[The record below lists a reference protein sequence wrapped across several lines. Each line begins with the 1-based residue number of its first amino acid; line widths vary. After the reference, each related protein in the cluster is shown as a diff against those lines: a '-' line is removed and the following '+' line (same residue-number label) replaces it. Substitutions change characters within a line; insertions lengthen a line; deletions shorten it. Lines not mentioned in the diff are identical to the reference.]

1 MQPTPRLISCRLA
14 RRSYEFL
21 KDSLRT
27 LKLNTVCEEAQCP
40 NIGEARPSRLSARR
54 LQTTSGADAPPCAL
68 LPLSPLQCWNGDTG
82 TATVMLLGDTC
93 TRGCRF
99 CAVNTARTPP
109 PADPEEPGNTARAI
123 AEWGLG
129 YVVLT
134 SVDRDDMPDGGA
146 EHFASTVRQLKALN
160 DTILVETLTPDFR
173 GDLDAVR
180 HLAGSG
186 LDVFAHNVE
195 TVARLQARVRDPRA
209 GYEQSL
215 SVLRAARATRR
226 PDGSAV
232 VTKTSLMLGLGERD
246 DEIKAT
252 MIDIKAAGVDI
263 LTLGQYLQPTEHH
276 LPVSEYVPPAKFDE
290 WREYGEKEL
299 GFAYVAAGPL
309 VRSSYKAGEFFIEK
323 RLREARGL
331 PEHHR

>member
-1 MQPTPRLISCRLA
+1 
-14 RRSYEFL
+14 
-21 KDSLRT
+21 
-27 LKLNTVCEEAQCP
+27 
-40 NIGEARPSRLSARR
+40 
-54 LQTTSGADAPPCAL
+54 
-68 LPLSPLQCWNGDTG
+68 
-82 TATVMLLGDTC
+82 MLLGDTC

-109 PADPEEPGNTARAI
+109 PADPDEPGNTARAI

-252 MIDIKAAGVDI
+252 MKDIKDAGVDI

-290 WREYGEKEL
+290 WREYGEKVL

-323 RLREARGL
+323 KVRERCLLVCDERVADCMRVAAARGARAAAGGAPL
-331 PEHHR
+331 ATEFKPRRLVEHGHAYDGFTFHCTRSRRTRKLFVRRLTGRGRCTSALQA